1 MPTAMISERIKYKRS
16 TLYNI
21 GKSVTAQGSRQNPIV
36 MEQIKQLHIQKC
48 KRGKRSGQI
57 NVRRTWDNN
66 QGVNEKN
73 LQTLPQEIPTVTQ
86 TKRISNRN
94 FNTHN
99 IRNIKK
105 IKSETLN
112 ITKGQKNLKIC
123 SINPRSVKNKFV
135 ILSFQTIST
144 LLPSPRLGLVVRWI
158 KHGVVSFS
166 PTDIEYSKSLVLEKQ
181 EEVVSLLFIRPI

>member
-1 MPTAMISERIKYKRS
+1 MSTAMISERIKYERS
-16 TLYNI
+16 TLFNI
-21 GKSVTAQGSRQNPIV
+21 GKSMTAQGNRLNPIV

-73 LQTLPQEIPTVTQ
+73 LQTLPQESPTVTQ

-94 FNTHN
+94 SNTHI

-123 SINPRSVKNKFV
+123 SINPRSVKNKTIAICDF
-135 ILSFQTIST
+135 ILSNVSS

-158 KHGVVSFS
+158 KHGVVRLS
-166 PTDIEYSKSLVLEKQ
+166 P
-181 EEVVSLLFIRPI
+181 

>member
-1 MPTAMISERIKYKRS
+1 
-16 TLYNI
+16 
-21 GKSVTAQGSRQNPIV
+21 

-48 KRGKRSGQI
+48 KRGERSGQI

-105 IKSETLN
+105 IKSETPIL
-112 ITKGQKNLKIC
+112 QKVRKTLK
-123 SINPRSVKNKFV
+123 
-135 ILSFQTIST
+135 
-144 LLPSPRLGLVVRWI
+144 
-158 KHGVVSFS
+158 
-166 PTDIEYSKSLVLEKQ
+166 YVL
-181 EEVVSLLFIRPI
+181 